1 MTVEQWAD
9 EQLTLAEGYLSGR
22 GGAERRRVKLR
33 WWSVP
38 NSHRRTGAGTVTVLW
53 SMARGNTFSDHD
65 LHVALYE
72 PDAAPGAAALVTF
85 VAQEGSGLVEAAGR
99 SLGTAV
105 GRAEPGGALV
115 VVTSRGTV
123 MPASMPAAPEDTT
136 PGWSEVDQSPGPT
149 PGADG
154 DADPPGA
161 EDRGD
166 PAGAEGRVSRWRRGR
181 RSRRDGRTPPPAGD
195 GGGR

>member
-9 EQLTLAEGYLSGR
+9 EQLTLAEGYLTGR
-22 GGAERRRVKLR
+22 AGAERRRVKLR

-53 SMARGNTFSDHD
+53 SMARGNRFSDHD

-72 PDAAPGAAALVTF
+72 PDAAPGAPALVTF
-85 VAQEGSGLVEAAGR
+85 VAQEGSGLIEAAGR

-105 GRAEPGGALV
+105 GRAEPGGALL

-123 MPASMPAAPEDTT
+123 MPASMPAAPEEAT
-136 PGWSEVDQSPGPT
+136 PGWSETDQPTGPAPGTESEPEAAQ
-149 PGADG
+149 PEAQ
-154 DADPPGA
+154 DP
-161 EDRGD
+161 
-166 PAGAEGRVSRWRRGR
+166 EGRVSPWRRGR
-181 RSRRDGRTPPPAGD
+181 RSRRAGRTPPPAGD

>member
-9 EQLTLAEGYLSGR
+9 EQLTLAEGYLTGR
-22 GGAERRRVKLR
+22 AGAERRRVKLR

-53 SMARGNTFSDHD
+53 SMARGNAFSDHD

-72 PDAAPGAAALVTF
+72 PDAAPGATALVTF

-105 GRAEPGGALV
+105 GRAEPGGALL

-123 MPASMPAAPEDTT
+123 MPASMPAAPEEAT
-136 PGWSEVDQSPGPT
+136 PGWSETDQ
-149 PGADG
+149 
-154 DADPPGA
+154 PPGTAPGTDGEPEAEVPEA
-161 EDRGD
+161 EDH
-166 PAGAEGRVSRWRRGR
+166 EGRVSRWRRGR
-181 RSRRDGRTPPPAGD
+181 RSRRTGRTPPPAGD